1 MAKYSRF
8 DSRNKKRNNHKNRYL
23 DRRTNA
29 KGKKRQLKDDYT
41 AEQWSEKYSMEKA
54 ISIDLY

>member
-23 DRRTNA
+23 DRTNA

>member
-8 DSRNKKRNNHKNRYL
+8 DSRNKKRNNYKNRYL
-23 DRRTNA
+23 DRTNA

>member
-23 DRRTNA
+23 DRTHA